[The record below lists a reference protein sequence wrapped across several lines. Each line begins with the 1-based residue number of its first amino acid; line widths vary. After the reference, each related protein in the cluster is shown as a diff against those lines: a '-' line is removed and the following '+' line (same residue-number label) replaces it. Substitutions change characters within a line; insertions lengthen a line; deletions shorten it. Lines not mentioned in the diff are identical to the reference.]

1 MSICGEV
8 PLALRMSWR
17 SATLYVLTVDQIG
30 QTDAAEEFM
39 DLLTEVAPQMMGQ
52 AGIAGVTT
60 PSPWQRVASTDSL
73 TASIT

>member
-1 MSICGEV
+1 
-8 PLALRMSWR
+8 
-17 SATLYVLTVDQIG
+17 
-30 QTDAAEEFM
+30 M